1 MDPTG
6 KERAMKRFL
15 GIAAALALTACA
27 TSNPNVVPVYGAQRM
42 SNVYDATVLSVRPIT
57 IDGSQSGLGAGAGA
71 IAGGIAGS
79 NVGGGNGA
87 IVGSVIGA
95 VIGGVA
101 GNAVERGST
110 QQNGVEIIVQLRNG
124 QRRAIVQGAT
134 PDVFAPGDPVI
145 LIVTGANTRVQRAPQ
160 VGQAPAHPAPANY
173 PAPGSYPVPADYPDA
188 PVQRVYPTS
197 GAVPPRT

>member
-1 MDPTG
+1 
-6 KERAMKRFL
+6 MKSIL
-15 GIAAALALTACA
+15 GIGVALALTACA

-42 SNVYDATVLSVRPIT
+42 SNVYDATVLAVRPVT

-87 IVGSVIGA
+87 VVGSLIGA

-101 GNAVERGST
+101 GNAMERGAT

-134 PDVFAPGDPVI
+134 PDVLSPGDPVI
-145 LIVTGANTRVQRAPQ
+145 LISFACAGTTWMTVSSGYIATRTKVVRAP
-160 VGQAPAHPAPANY
+160 VGPAIECLKRSD
-173 PAPGSYPVPADYPDA
+173 GI
-188 PVQRVYPTS
+188 
-197 GAVPPRT
+197 

>member
-1 MDPTG
+1 
-6 KERAMKRFL
+6 MKSIL
-15 GIAAALALTACA
+15 GIAVALALTACA

-42 SNVYDATVLSVRPIT
+42 SNVYDATVLAVRPVT

-87 IVGSVIGA
+87 VVGTLIGA

-101 GNAVERGST
+101 GNAVERGAT
-110 QQNGVEIIVQLRNG
+110 TQNGVEIIVQLRNG

-134 PDVFAPGDPVI
+134 PDVFSPGDPVI
-145 LIVTGANTRVQRAPQ
+145 LVVTGGNTRVQRAPQ
-160 VGQAPAHPAPANY
+160 VGQAPAHPAPASY
-173 PAPGSYPVPADYPDA
+173 PAPGNYPVPADYPNA
-188 PVQRVYPTS
+188 PVQPVYPSS
-197 GAVPPRT
+197 GPVPPRS

>member
-1 MDPTG
+1 
-6 KERAMKRFL
+6 MKSIL
-15 GIAAALALTACA
+15 GIAVALALTACA

-42 SNVYDATVLSVRPIT
+42 SQVYDATVLAVRPIT

-87 IVGSVIGA
+87 VVGTLIGA

-101 GNAVERGST
+101 GNAVERGAT
-110 QQNGVEIIVQLRNG
+110 TQNGVEIIVQLRNG

-134 PDVFAPGDPVI
+134 PDVFSPGDPVI
-145 LIVTGANTRVQRAPQ
+145 LVVTGGNTRVQRAPQ
-160 VGQAPAHPAPANY
+160 VGQAPAHPAPASY
-173 PAPGSYPVPADYPDA
+173 PAPGNYPVPADYPNA
-188 PVQRVYPTS
+188 PVQPVYPSS
-197 GAVPPRT
+197 GPVPPRS

>member
-1 MDPTG
+1 
-6 KERAMKRFL
+6 MKSIL
-15 GIAAALALTACA
+15 GIGVALALTACA

-42 SNVYDATVLSVRPIT
+42 SQVYDATVLAVRPIT

-87 IVGSVIGA
+87 VVGTLIGA

-101 GNAVERGST
+101 GNAVERGAT
-110 QQNGVEIIVQLRNG
+110 TQNGVEIIVQLRNG

-134 PDVFAPGDPVI
+134 PDVFSPGDPVI
-145 LIVTGANTRVQRAPQ
+145 LVVTGGNTRVQRAPQ
-160 VGQAPAHPAPANY
+160 VGQAPAHPAPASY
-173 PAPGSYPVPADYPDA
+173 PAPGNYPVPADYPNA
-188 PVQRVYPTS
+188 PVQPVYPSS
-197 GAVPPRT
+197 GPVPPRS

>member
-1 MDPTG
+1 
-6 KERAMKRFL
+6 MKRFL

-95 VIGGVA
+95 VLGGVA

-134 PDVFAPGDPVI
+134 PDVFVPGDPVI
-145 LIVTGANTRVQRAPQ
+145 LIVSGANTRVQHAPQ
-160 VGQAPAHPAPANY
+160 VGQAPAHPAPATY
-173 PAPGSYPVPADYPDA
+173 PAPGGYPAPADYPDA

>member
-1 MDPTG
+1 
-6 KERAMKRFL
+6 MKSIL
-15 GIAAALALTACA
+15 GIAVALALTACA

-42 SNVYDATVLSVRPIT
+42 SQVYDATVLAVRPIT

-87 IVGSVIGA
+87 VVGTLIGA

-101 GNAVERGST
+101 GNAVERGAT
-110 QQNGVEIIVQLRNG
+110 TQNGVEIIVQLRNG

-134 PDVFAPGDPVI
+134 PDVFSPGDPVI
-145 LIVTGANTRVQRAPQ
+145 LVVTGGNTRVQRAPQ
-160 VGQAPAHPAPANY
+160 VGQVPAHPAPASY
-173 PAPGSYPVPADYPDA
+173 PAPGSYPVPADYPNA
-188 PVQRVYPTS
+188 PVQPVYPSS
-197 GAVPPRT
+197 GPVPPRS

>member
-1 MDPTG
+1 
-6 KERAMKRFL
+6 MKSIL
-15 GIAAALALTACA
+15 GIAVALALTACA

-42 SNVYDATVLSVRPIT
+42 SQVYDATVLAVRPIT

-87 IVGSVIGA
+87 VVGILIGA

-101 GNAVERGST
+101 GNAVERGAT
-110 QQNGVEIIVQLRNG
+110 TQNGVEIIVQLRNG

-134 PDVFAPGDPVI
+134 PDVFSPGDPVI
-145 LIVTGANTRVQRAPQ
+145 LVVTGGNTRVQRAPQ
-160 VGQAPAHPAPANY
+160 VGQAPAHPAPASY
-173 PAPGSYPVPADYPDA
+173 PAPGNYPVPADYPNA
-188 PVQRVYPTS
+188 PVQPVYPSS
-197 GAVPPRT
+197 GPVPPRS

>member
-1 MDPTG
+1 
-6 KERAMKRFL
+6 MKSIL
-15 GIAAALALTACA
+15 GIVVALALTACA

-42 SNVYDATVLSVRPIT
+42 SQVYDATVLSVRPIT

-87 IVGSVIGA
+87 IVGSLIGA

-101 GNAVERGST
+101 GNAVERGAT

-134 PDVFAPGDPVI
+134 PDVLAAGDPVI
-145 LIVTGANTRVQRAPQ
+145 LIVTGGNTRVQRAPQ
-160 VGQAPAHPAPANY
+160 VGQAAPYPAPASY

-188 PVQRVYPTS
+188 PVQPVYPSS
-197 GAVPPRT
+197 GPVPPRT